1 MQGIIVTMDERIVGL
16 EDLKLGQGEGNDK
29 EEDKTMFNNKGSVQ
43 KGNNLLQELQKE
55 IFKVSV
61 FQLYFM

>member
-1 MQGIIVTMDERIVGL
+1 MIVTMDERIVGL
-16 EDLKLGQGEGNDK
+16 EDLKLGEGEGNDK